1 MIFAELSVGFVAG
14 VALGALYFGALW
26 LTVRSI
32 PSASAPVP
40 LAVGSYLVRL
50 LGLGIGL
57 YVVVRVGGAVPLLAA
72 LPGILAARQLII
84 GRIAPEHGRIVRP
97 SEDAGAADT
106 AQRDPAAGTAR
117 GRRGG
122 GTTRGE
128 RAAGTAQGERAA
140 GSGRG

>member
-1 MIFAELSVGFVAG
+1 MILAELSVGFVAG

-40 LAVGSYLVRL
+40 LAAGSYLVRL
-50 LGLGIGL
+50 CGLGIGL

-72 LPGILAARQLII
+72 LPGVLAARQLII

-106 AQRDPAAGTAR
+106 AQRDPAAGTAQD
-117 GRRGG
+117 
-122 GTTRGE
+122 E

>member
-14 VALGALYFGALW
+14 VALGALFFGALW

-50 LGLGIGL
+50 CGLGIGL

-72 LPGILAARQLII
+72 LLGILAARQLII
-84 GRIAPEHGRIVRP
+84 GRIAPEHGRIVKP

-106 AQRDPAAGTAR
+106 AQGDPAP
-117 GRRGG
+117 
-122 GTTRGE
+122 
-128 RAAGTAQGERAA
+128 GTAQGDPAA